1 MMKKTIYILALILV
15 IILFPL
21 TVNAAGIDVKLTS
34 EEQEYSV
41 TNETDTINL
50 KISLGDFVNIQN
62 GIVLGCTAILDYD
75 SSIIEEVTVTGE
87 NCWNVNYNKANN
99 KILCDTNNAMP
110 NTEIATIELKL
121 NRQQINGDKQTKISL
136 NNIELSDGEFKIT
149 SQKSVT
155 VNLKN
160 NKTDSDIAQK
170 VSDIKI
176 IAGEKAINTTV
187 SQRNNEITLPN
198 AGNSTWLVVIIVILI
213 LLMILFKFKSRKIK
227 Y

>member
-87 NCWNVNYNKANN
+87 NGWNVNYNKANN

-110 NTEIATIELKL
+110 NKKK
-121 NRQQINGDKQTKISL
+121 INWDKQTKISL

-155 VNLKN
+155 INLKN
-160 NKTDSDIAQK
+160 NKTDSNIAQK

>member
-1 MMKKTIYILALILV
+1 MKKAIYIFWLILV
-15 IILFPL
+15 IILFPV
-21 TVNAAGIDVKLTS
+21 TVNAAGIEVKLNLEKQEYIVTS
-34 EEQEYSV
+34 EE
-41 TNETDTINL
+41 DA
-50 KISLGDFVNIQN
+50 IQ
-62 GIVLGCTAILDYD
+62 
-75 SSIIEEVTVTGE
+75 
-87 NCWNVNYNKANN
+87 
-99 KILCDTNNAMP
+99 

-155 VNLKN
+155 INLKN

>member
-1 MMKKTIYILALILV
+1 MI
-15 IILFPL
+15 
-21 TVNAAGIDVKLTS
+21 
-34 EEQEYSV
+34 
-41 TNETDTINL
+41 
-50 KISLGDFVNIQN
+50 
-62 GIVLGCTAILDYD
+62 
-75 SSIIEEVTVTGE
+75 
-87 NCWNVNYNKANN
+87 
-99 KILCDTNNAMP
+99 
-110 NTEIATIELKL
+110 
-121 NRQQINGDKQTKISL
+121 
-136 NNIELSDGEFKIT
+136 
-149 SQKSVT
+149 

>member
-1 MMKKTIYILALILV
+1 MKKAIYIFWLILV
-15 IILFPL
+15 IILFPV
-21 TVNAAGIDVKLTS
+21 TVNAAGIEVKLNLEKQEYIVTS
-34 EEQEYSV
+34 EE
-41 TNETDTINL
+41 DA
-50 KISLGDFVNIQN
+50 IQ
-62 GIVLGCTAILDYD
+62 
-75 SSIIEEVTVTGE
+75 
-87 NCWNVNYNKANN
+87 
-99 KILCDTNNAMP
+99 

-155 VNLKN
+155 INLKN
-160 NKTDSDIAQK
+160 NKTDSNIAQK

-176 IAGEKAINTTV
+176 IAGEKAINTTA